1 MTNVFLAVCVC
12 VCLAE
17 QDQGP
22 SRLLFV
28 NRGEMPDGHLGS
40 GGRTGGLE
48 LLVYEALS
56 Y

>member
-28 NRGEMPDGHLGS
+28 NRGEMPDGIWGQ
-40 GGRTGGLE
+40 GAGLA
-48 LLVYEALS
+48 ALS